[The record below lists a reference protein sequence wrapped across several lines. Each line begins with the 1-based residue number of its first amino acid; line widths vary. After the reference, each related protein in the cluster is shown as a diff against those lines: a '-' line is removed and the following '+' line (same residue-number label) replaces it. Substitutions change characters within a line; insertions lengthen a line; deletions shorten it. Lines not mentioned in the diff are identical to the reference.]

1 MKPPMRLRHL
11 VAATALALALPMSPL
26 VAADTPPGGETITIE
41 TSERPLEQVLQ
52 WISRRANVNIVCNE
66 PDQPRIS
73 LRLVNV
79 TWQEAVEQ
87 IARKHN
93 YVIERKSDRL
103 WLLTNPLRVRM
114 ELQDAPL
121 TKVMEAI
128 ARQAGVN
135 IVISDDIDSQ
145 KKVTMVLQG
154 VPWREALDVVVK
166 ASGYAWIEQDYSIIR
181 IISRDM
187 VQQDL
192 ETKIFRLNYAT
203 ADGMKTVIEAQLGQD
218 GTVIT
223 DPRSNSLIITATP
236 PALDKATK
244 TIETLD
250 ARTRQV
256 LIEMKFVEF
265 ATTDA
270 QTIGFDPLLLTM
282 DIKDVGSIGFGSSPF
297 SQLPALVNGVPFNG
311 TVTGGTAQTGFGREA
326 GNLPTSGGIRT
337 LSANMVFEMLSKL
350 NSTEI
355 LQSPQLL
362 TLDNTEAE
370 IQIGREIRYA
380 EATQTA
386 QDGNVTTTLSEAG
399 SSPVKDGITV
409 KIRPTITGDGFV
421 LLNLETLNEEAQLQT
436 FSSGQGD
443 TQTTIQLPQK
453 DRTSLKSVIM
463 VGDGRTGVI
472 GGLLRNKTVEDDRKV
487 PLLGDIPVLGWLFKK
502 KTDEVQQRNL
512 TIFITPRIVPMGQE
526 SEYDQRKAE
535 IRSRLSGIKPAAPVE
550 PTTAP

>member
-1 MKPPMRLRHL
+1 MKLPMRLRHL
-11 VAATALALALPMSPL
+11 VAATVLALALPASPIA
-26 VAADTPPGGETITIE
+26 AADTPPSTETITIE

-66 PDQPRIS
+66 PDQPRVS

-192 ETKIFRLNYAT
+192 ATKIFRLNYA
-203 ADGMKTVIEAQLGQD
+203 DLDSLQKLIESQLGSE
-218 GTVIT
+218 GRVTAE
-223 DPRSNSLIITATP
+223 PRTKSLIVKATP
-236 PALDKATK
+236 PALDEITR
-244 TIETLD
+244 TIAALD
-250 ARTRQV
+250 TRTRQV

-282 DIKDVGSIGFGSSPF
+282 DVKDVGSVGFGSSPF
-297 SQLPALVNGVPFNG
+297 SQLPPLVNGVPFNG
-311 TVTGGTAQTGFGREA
+311 TITGGTAQTGFGRDS

-362 TLDNTEAE
+362 TLDNTEALIE
-370 IQIGREIRYA
+370 IGNEIRYA
-380 EATQTA
+380 EATQTS
-386 QDGNVTTTLSEAG
+386 QDGSVTTTLSEAG
-399 SSPVKDGITV
+399 SSPVKDGIMV
-409 KIRPTITGDGFV
+409 KVTPIITGDGMV
-421 LLNLETLNEEAQLQT
+421 RIKIEALNEEARLEP
-436 FSSGQGD
+436 FSSGEGES
-443 TQTTIQLPQK
+443 QTTIRLPQK
-453 DRTSLKSVIM
+453 TRTSIKSEIM

-472 GGLLRNKTVEDDRKV
+472 GGLLRNKSVEDDRKV

-535 IRSRLSGIKPAAPVE
+535 IRSRLSGIKPTAPVE
-550 PTTAP
+550 PSAAP